1 MPDAH
6 GPAGLAIRRLGVADV
21 AAYRDVMLEA
31 YERHP
36 DAFTSSVAE
45 RGALPMAWW
54 QARLDASP
62 AAAAVV
68 LGAFEAQRLAGVV
81 GIEFETREKARHKAA
96 LFGMYVPPP
105 FRHRG
110 LGRALVRAAL
120 DCIRTRPG
128 VTIVQLTV
136 TDGNGPARALYE
148 TCGFTAFG
156 VEPFAVAVGAD
167 YVAKVHMWRRLEGT
181 T

>member
-1 MPDAH
+1 MPDART
-6 GPAGLAIRRLGVADV
+6 PADLVIRRLGAADV
-21 AAYRDVMLEA
+21 AAYRDLMLEA

-45 RGALPMAWW
+45 RRALPMAWW
-54 QARLDASP
+54 DARLDASP
-62 AAAAVV
+62 AAASVV

-81 GIEFETREKARHKAA
+81 GIDFERREKARHKAA

-105 FRHRG
+105 FRQRG

-136 TDGNGPARALYE
+136 TDGNGAARSLYE
-148 TCGFTAFG
+148 ACGFTAFG

-167 YVAKVHMWRRLEGT
+167 YVAKVHMWRKLEGS
-181 T
+181 